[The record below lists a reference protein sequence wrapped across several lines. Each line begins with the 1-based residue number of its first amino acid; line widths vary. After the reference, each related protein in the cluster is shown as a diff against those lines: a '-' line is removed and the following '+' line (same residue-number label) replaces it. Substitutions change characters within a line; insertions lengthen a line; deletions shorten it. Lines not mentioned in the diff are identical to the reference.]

1 MPRPFPAAERLLRS
15 FFARPTLEV
24 APDLLGRILVRRDR
38 EGLLAA
44 RIVEVEAY
52 LGEGEDPASHADR
65 GRTPRNGEMFETPGR
80 LYVYFTYGMHHCMNV
95 VCESRGRAG
104 AVLLRAAEP
113 LAGEALMARRRGRS
127 GSQLANGPAKLC
139 QAYGVDLDWNGR
151 DLVRGGL
158 GIWPGSPPARI
169 QRTSRVGIR
178 RGTAFSYRFLDP
190 ESPHLSPGRPSQG
203 DSL

>member
-1 MPRPFPAAERLLRS
+1 MRP
-15 FFARPTLEV
+15 FFARPTLAV
-24 APDLLGRILVRRDR
+24 APDLLGCVLVRRDR
-38 EGLLAA
+38 AGLLAA

-52 LGEGEDPASHADR
+52 LGVDQDPASHAHR
-65 GRTPRNGEMFETPGR
+65 GQTARNSQMFETPGR

-113 LAGEALMARRRGRS
+113 LAGEATMARRRGRS
-127 GSQLANGPAKLC
+127 GLQLANGPAKLC
-139 QAYGVDLDWNGR
+139 QAYGIDLDWNGQ

-158 GIWPGSPPARI
+158 GIWPGSPPGRI
-169 QRTSRVGIR
+169 HRTSRIGIR
-178 RGTAFSYRFLDP
+178 RGTALTYRFLDP